1 LVQLATYDSLTGLA
15 NRALFLREASRAAAR
30 CQRTN
35 IPMAVLYID
44 LDGFKPINDELG
56 HETGDEVLR
65 EVAKRMAACARG
77 GDLVARIG
85 GDEFAAVLHGSDVY
99 PETVATR
106 MLQAVSQPIVARGHT
121 CQVSASIGMATS
133 DVVPA
138 GVEQLIKCADTAMY
152 DAKRAGGNQHAL
164 YTPKS

>member
-1 LVQLATYDSLTGLA
+1 
-15 NRALFLREASRAAAR
+15 
-30 CQRTN
+30 
-35 IPMAVLYID
+35 MAVLYID

-106 MLQAVSQPIVARGHT
+106 MLQAVSQPG
-121 CQVSASIGMATS
+121 S
-133 DVVPA
+133 
-138 GVEQLIKCADTAMY
+138 
-152 DAKRAGGNQHAL
+152 
-164 YTPKS
+164 